1 MFSYTLPS
9 VRSHLETHFL
19 STTFLLWLIDLE
31 KIYIANSVER
41 EKKKIYI
48 WGKRD
53 MQESVWNSVTFKS
66 PDNSCHVTGI
76 NLYRWESTRMK
87 VCASKEKKKN
97 VWNRYLEAVCATLCF
112 YFFIV
117 KTADFIMCPNNNVL
131 SPPNYWRFF
140 VSRMTGRVLSFNHG
154 KWQQW

>member
-1 MFSYTLPS
+1 MIN
-9 VRSHLETHFL
+9 
-19 STTFLLWLIDLE
+19 WLGKNLYRQQRGE
-31 KIYIANSVER
+31 K
-41 EKKKIYI
+41 KKKIYI

-140 VSRMTGRVLSFNHG
+140 CIQND
-154 KWQQW
+154 WQSVKF